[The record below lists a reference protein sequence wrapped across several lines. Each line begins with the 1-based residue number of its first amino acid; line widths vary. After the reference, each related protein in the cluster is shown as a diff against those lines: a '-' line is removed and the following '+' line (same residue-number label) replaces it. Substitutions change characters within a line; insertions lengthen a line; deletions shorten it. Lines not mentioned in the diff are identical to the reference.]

1 MNLRTLASLAVGLEA
16 LRANPL
22 RSVLSTLGVIIGVGA
37 LVSILALGDGLED
50 FSRSQIEQTT
60 DLQSISVTPRTVDRQ
75 QGIVVRRD
83 SVVSFSAADVADLGL
98 TLGER
103 AVATLTLMTSHW
115 IRPGHD
121 TTRFAALAVATLPS
135 TAEFTGVDPA
145 YGRFLIPADIRDDSL
160 VAVVSHTMATALSGD
175 STAVGILGEHIE
187 LRGAPYRVVGVM
199 GSRGPGDSRQAF
211 VPYSAESQ
219 ARLTGDQQRIPSLAV
234 KALSI
239 EDVDEVRVMVE
250 AWLEERYGPV
260 DEHFT
265 VSNPQ
270 QRLAQARQAMLVFK
284 LAMGAITGISL
295 LVGGIG
301 IMNVLLASVTE
312 RTREIGIRRATGARS
327 TEILIQFLSE
337 SVVVTGVGSILGVAL
352 GMAVAFSAT
361 GLIRYLTEAE
371 LYATFRWASVAIAVA
386 AAVLVGLV
394 FGIYP
399 ARKAAALSPI
409 DAIRHE

>member
-1 MNLRTLASLAVGLEA
+1 MNLRTLASLAIGLEA

-37 LVSILALGDGLED
+37 LVPILALGDGLED

-83 SVVSFSAADVADLGL
+83 SVISFSAADVEDLEL

-145 YGRFLIPADIRDDSL
+145 YGRFLISTDIRDDSL
-160 VAVVSHTMATALSGD
+160 VAVVSHSMATALSGD

-187 LRGAPYRVVGVM
+187 LRGAPYRVVGIM
-199 GSRGPGDSRQAF
+199 GSRGPGDSPQAF

-301 IMNVLLASVTE
+301 IMNVLLASVNE

>member
-22 RSVLSTLGVIIGVGA
+22 RSILSTLGVIIGVGA
-37 LVSILALGDGLED
+37 LVSILALGDGLEE

-60 DLQSISVTPRTVDRQ
+60 DLQSISVTPRTVDRER
-75 QGIVVRRD
+75 GIAVRRN
-83 SVVSFSAADVADLGL
+83 SVVSFTAADLEEL
-98 TLGER
+98 EHTLGER
-103 AVATLTLMTSHW
+103 GVATLTLMTSHW
-115 IRPGHD
+115 IRPLHD
-121 TTRFAALAVATLPS
+121 TTRFASLALATLPS
-135 TAEFTGVDPA
+135 AAEFSPVETA
-145 YGRFLIPADIRDDSL
+145 HGRFLSHADIRDDSL
-160 VAVVSHTMATALSGD
+160 VAVVSHSMSTALTGD
-175 STAVGILGEHIE
+175 STAEGVLGEAIE
-187 LRGAPYRVVGVM
+187 LRGASYRVVGVLEST
-199 GSRGPGDSRQAF
+199 GSGDSPQAF
-211 VPYSAESQ
+211 VPYSAGAS
-219 ARLTGDQQRIPSLAV
+219 ARLTGEQQRFPDLLV
-234 KALSI
+234 KARSI
-239 EDVDEVRVMVE
+239 EEVEEVRGMVE

-260 DEHFT
+260 DEHFA
-265 VSNPQ
+265 VSNPR

-301 IMNVLLASVTE
+301 IMNVLLASVNE

-352 GMAVAFSAT
+352 GLAVAFSAT

>member
-1 MNLRTLASLAVGLEA
+1 VGLEA

-37 LVSILALGDGLED
+37 LVSILALGDGLEE

-60 DLQSISVTPRTVDRQ
+60 DLQSISVTSRTVDRER
-75 QGIVVRRD
+75 GIAVRRD
-83 SVVSFSAADVADLGL
+83 SVASITAADLEEL
-98 TLGER
+98 EHTLGESG
-103 AVATLTLMTSHW
+103 VATLTLMTSHW
-115 IRPGHD
+115 IRPLHD
-121 TTRFAALAVATLPS
+121 TTRFASLAMATLPS
-135 TAEFTGVDPA
+135 AAEFSPVETA
-145 YGRFLIPADIRDDSL
+145 FGRFLIHADVRDDSL
-160 VAVVSHTMATALSGD
+160 VAVVSHSMSTALSGD
-175 STAVGILGEHIE
+175 STGNAAADAVLGENIE
-187 LRGAPYRVVGVM
+187 LRGVSYRVVGVLEST
-199 GSRGPGDSRQAF
+199 GSGDSPQAF
-211 VPYSAESQ
+211 VPYSAGAS
-219 ARLTGDQQRIPSLAV
+219 ARLTGDQQRFPDLLV
-234 KALSI
+234 KARSI
-239 EDVDEVRVMVE
+239 EEVGEVRVMVE
-250 AWLEERYGPV
+250 AWLEERYGSV
-260 DEHFT
+260 EEYFT
-265 VSNPQ
+265 VSNPR

-301 IMNVLLASVTE
+301 IMNVLLASVNE

-337 SVVVTGVGSILGVAL
+337 SVVVTGVGSILGVTL

-361 GLIRYLTEAE
+361 GLIRYLTEAQ